1 MKKTEKKIKE
11 DIRYDYVKD
20 NQFSELKDQEILR
33 ERLALVRD
41 ADEYIGKYYSL
52 TWIRKNILKQ
62 NDDEIEAINSQI
74 EAETPEGVNKK
85 KEDSN
90 V

>member
-1 MKKTEKKIKE
+1 M
-11 DIRYDYVKD
+11 KD

-52 TWIRKNILKQ
+52 TWDQKEYSEKQ
-62 NDDEIEAINSQI
+62 NDDEIGAINSQI
-74 EAETPEGVNKK
+74 EAETPEEAKK
-85 KEDSN
+85 KKDFN